1 MGMRKE
7 QYRDKFNRTFRTTE
21 FRDGKRKAKD
31 DIIGSSLARL
41 EWMIT
46 STEPVFTNRCIP
58 NAQHSA
64 LAMKNLL

>member
-7 QYRDKFNRTFRTTE
+7 QYRDKFNRTFRPTE

-46 STEPVFTNRCIP
+46 STENRCIP

-64 LAMKNLL
+64 LAMKNRL